1 MQRLLRTHH
10 SLYIL
15 NNREQLIEFARRVE
29 EYKHISDLLLLEG
42 RDMLMTRRVAFNIW
56 QYLSNDDGSLIVDV
70 EQRMIYPA
78 TAFLLGI
85 VQGFSS
91 VSNFKHNYSKEP
103 GMLFTADIYM
113 TNALFYWYHE
123 ACLPRFQ
130 ESTVLQPFLETDF
143 YMLFVQQ
150 KDSREGYPREFAIAQ
165 AQEMTILMDAVAKD
179 RDIIKQRV
187 EDAIFEAKR
196 MYNYLSYKGV
206 YKKDEPTQ

>member
-1 MQRLLRTHH
+1 MQSLLRKHH

-15 NNREQLIEFARRVE
+15 DNGEQLIEFARLVE

-42 RDMLMTRRVAFNIW
+42 RDMLMTRRIAFNIW
-56 QYLSNDDGSLIVDV
+56 QYLSNDDDSLIVDI

-85 VQGFSS
+85 VQSFSA
-91 VSNFKHNYSKEP
+91 VGNFKHNYGKES
-103 GMLFTADIYM
+103 GMLYTASIYM
-113 TNALFYWYHE
+113 TNALFYWYHQ
-123 ACLPRFQ
+123 ACSPHFQ

-143 YMLFVQQ
+143 YMLFVEQ
-150 KDSREGYPREFAIAQ
+150 KNSMDGYPREFAVAQ
-165 AQEMTILMDAVAKD
+165 GREMRILMDAVAKD
-179 RDIIKQRV
+179 RDIIKKRI